1 MNVSPQHVRG
11 DALRSCLTAI
21 LGVRAFWKSLL
32 PLLSAALSHESA
44 SLRSRSGLILGCC
57 CAACDAHCSSGTC
70 CSGSSTTPTSTRH
83 TPRVRKCARLRGS
96 AARRVPVRGRRRAR
110 RRRQPRR
117 HAHTHDANIGMG
129 LERRIV
135 RALTSKTCAYRIPTR
150 ISYTLLS
157 IAADAPTRIFAACF
171 AAPKAKAQGF
181 FFGLALV
188 PPAADVPGV
197 MPSFASCS
205 SLRSFGSHASGT

>member
-1 MNVSPQHVRG
+1 MFAVMLSEVLDCHSRRASVSEASKPTRASQRGPFARVRQ
-11 DALRSCLTAI
+11 L
-21 LGVRAFWKSLL
+21 AFTEWPHTWLL
-32 PLLSAALSHESA
+32 LW
-44 SLRSRSGLILGCC
+44 CQ
-57 CAACDAHCSSGTC
+57 CDAHCSSGTC